1 MKKRIS
7 ESIADA
13 WGVPKEVIM
22 NIPKLTIAGASEIY
36 IENHKGILSYT
47 DTEIRVSTPMGIVR
61 VFGNGLSIDRI
72 RLEDILYRVNLS
84 KLNTKSEKGSKKCL
98 RSSLN
103 FFTDML

>member
-36 IENHKGILSYT
+36 IENTQLYGYGNSGVNAYG
-47 DTEIRVSTPMGIVR
+47 DSQSVR
-61 VFGNGLSIDRI
+61 EWTFD
-72 RLEDILYRVNLS
+72 
-84 KLNTKSEKGSKKCL
+84 
-98 RSSLN
+98 
-103 FFTDML
+103 

>member
-72 RLEDILYRVNLS
+72 RLEDILIS
-84 KLNTKSEKGSKKCL
+84 GTKSEKGSKKCL

>member
-47 DTEIRVSTPMGIVR
+47 DSGMDFRLTEYVLKI
-61 VFGNGLSIDRI
+61 
-72 RLEDILYRVNLS
+72 Y
-84 KLNTKSEKGSKKCL
+84 
-98 RSSLN
+98 
-103 FFTDML
+103 

>member
-61 VFGNGLSIDRI
+61 VFGNGLFSAPLCAFKITLFI
-72 RLEDILYRVNLS
+72 I
-84 KLNTKSEKGSKKCL
+84 
-98 RSSLN
+98 SSLG
-103 FFTDML
+103 FISSLACL

>member
-72 RLEDILYRVNLS
+72 RLEDILNI
-84 KLNTKSEKGSKKCL
+84 GSI
-98 RSSLN
+98 
-103 FFTDML
+103 

>member
-13 WGVPKEVIM
+13 WGVTKEVIM

-72 RLEDILYRVNLS
+72 RLEDILISGQFKQIEY
-84 KLNTKSEKGSKKCL
+84 EI
-98 RSSLN
+98 
-103 FFTDML
+103 

>member
-22 NIPKLTIAGASEIY
+22 NIPKLTIEGASEIY

-47 DTEIRVSTPMGIVR
+47 DTENSGVNAYGDSQSVR
-61 VFGNGLSIDRI
+61 KWTFD
-72 RLEDILYRVNLS
+72 
-84 KLNTKSEKGSKKCL
+84 
-98 RSSLN
+98 
-103 FFTDML
+103 

>member
-36 IENHKGILSYT
+36 HKGILSYT

-72 RLEDILYRVNLS
+72 RLEDILISGQFKQIEY
-84 KLNTKSEKGSKKCL
+84 EI
-98 RSSLN
+98 
-103 FFTDML
+103 

>member
-61 VFGNGLSIDRI
+61 VFAF
-72 RLEDILYRVNLS
+72 RLTEYVGKLYYYRVNLT

>member
-36 IENHKGILSYT
+36 IEN
-47 DTEIRVSTPMGIVR
+47 RVSTPMGIVR

-72 RLEDILYRVNLS
+72 RLEDILISGQFKQIEY
-84 KLNTKSEKGSKKCL
+84 EI
-98 RSSLN
+98 
-103 FFTDML
+103 

>member
-36 IENHKGILSYT
+36 IENHKGI
-47 DTEIRVSTPMGIVR
+47 RK
-61 VFGNGLSIDRI
+61 FGCQ
-72 RLEDILYRVNLS
+72 RLW
-84 KLNTKSEKGSKKCL
+84 G
-98 RSSLN
+98 
-103 FFTDML
+103 

>member
-61 VFGNGLSIDRI
+61 VELSDKLDEQSSM
-72 RLEDILYRVNLS
+72 RLLS
-84 KLNTKSEKGSKKCL
+84 
-98 RSSLN
+98 
-103 FFTDML
+103 

>member
-47 DTEIRVSTPMGIVR
+47 DTEIRVSVR

-72 RLEDILYRVNLS
+72 RLEDILISGQFKQIEY
-84 KLNTKSEKGSKKCL
+84 EI
-98 RSSLN
+98 
-103 FFTDML
+103 